1 MNAKHAIRMMRLQVI
16 ILRSVGDV
24 IILMVGPQP
33 HSATRVSPTAPI
45 AIPGMHLRVT
55 MAASVPTATKPI
67 RGLIIH
73 LVTLAW
79 QIVNLATDLPLGTM
93 TDNAHHATIPQTGV
107 MPNLFIPMM
116 MLAPAAMKKVGTIP
130 GSVATAI
137 PAPQH
142 GPK

>member
-1 MNAKHAIRMMRLQVI
+1 MRLQVI

-93 TDNAHHATIPQTGV
+93 MGNVHHATILQTGV
-107 MPNLFIPMM
+107 MPNLFILMM
-116 MLAPAAMKKVGTIP
+116 ILAPVATKKVGITP

-137 PAPQH
+137 TVLHH